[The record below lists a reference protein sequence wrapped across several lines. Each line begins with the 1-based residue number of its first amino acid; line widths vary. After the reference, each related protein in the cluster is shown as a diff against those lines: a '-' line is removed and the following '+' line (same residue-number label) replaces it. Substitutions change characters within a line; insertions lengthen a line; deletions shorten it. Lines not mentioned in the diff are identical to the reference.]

1 VVLDTEFAKVIEFD
15 LRGSWQCRGLVE
27 TTGPARMVV
36 LSVLAHTLETAVVT
50 LCFAAFADF
59 DGSLPLPALTTAAK
73 IDKTGAVVA
82 DVCDRSGGIHKDQV
96 LFKTEIEMRDA
107 FRRLAD
113 RLKLSDPDRVEMFKY
128 AQAWVVA
135 DRRLDPTFNPQDPD
149 AKRLVN

>member
-1 VVLDTEFAKVIEFD
+1 VLDTEFAKVIEFD
-15 LRGSWQCRGLVE
+15 LRGSWQARALTA
-27 TTGPARMVV
+27 TTGAARMVM

-73 IDKTGAVVA
+73 VDKSGAIVA
-82 DVCDRSGGIHKDQV
+82 DMCDRRGRIHKDQV
-96 LFKTEIEMRDA
+96 LFKTETEMRDA

-113 RLKLSDPDRVEMFKY
+113 RMKLSDTDRIEMFKY

-135 DRRLDPTFNPQDPD
+135 DRRLDPTFDPQDPD
-149 AKRLVN
+149 AKRILN